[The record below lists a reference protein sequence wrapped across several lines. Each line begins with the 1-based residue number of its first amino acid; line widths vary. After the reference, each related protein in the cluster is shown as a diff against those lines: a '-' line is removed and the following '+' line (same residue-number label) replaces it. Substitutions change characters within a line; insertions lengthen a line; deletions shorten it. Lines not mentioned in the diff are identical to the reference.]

1 VATIYPLRLE
11 WEKRKNMRAVLVNAP
26 DVLPLDRSAEAH
38 LRIEAGHTWCK
49 TLLQV

>member
-1 VATIYPLRLE
+1 MTYPLRLE
-11 WEKRKNMRAVLVNAP
+11 WEKRKNMRAVLINAP